1 MVLDVLSRSFRHA
14 FLLSMHQSADLSQMS
29 HTPLHAAAASDQFE
43 VLKVLLEA
51 GEEDGDEGTVA
62 DLEARNM
69 VCEAWVVPLE
79 RENSQNCFLRRR

>member
-1 MVLDVLSRSFRHA
+1 MLSV
-14 FLLSMHQSADLSQMS
+14 HQFAGPSQMS

-51 GEEDGDEGTVA
+51 GDDGDECTVA

-69 VCEAWVVPLE
+69 VREAWVVPLLG
-79 RENSQNCFLRRR
+79 ENSQNCFLRRRWVRTRL